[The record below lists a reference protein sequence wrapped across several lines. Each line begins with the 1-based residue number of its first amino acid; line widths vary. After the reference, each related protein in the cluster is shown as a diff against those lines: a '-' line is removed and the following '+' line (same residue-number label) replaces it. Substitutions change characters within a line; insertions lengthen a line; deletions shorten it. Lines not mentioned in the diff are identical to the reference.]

1 MAITRAQAKQLRQ
14 LLLKQADSL
23 SDEEIVNVPA
33 FVEKWKA
40 GTNYEAG
47 KRLSYND
54 IVYKVLQSH
63 TSQTDWLPDQ
73 TASLYA
79 KVLIPDANVIPEWE
93 QPESTNPYM
102 SGDKV
107 MHQSKIW
114 VSDVD
119 YNVWEPGVYGWHTIE
134 E

>member
-14 LLLKQADSL
+14 LLLKQAESM

-33 FVEKWKA
+33 FVEKWKV
-40 GTNYEAG
+40 GMSYEAG

>member
-40 GTNYEAG
+40 GTSYEAG

-79 KVLIPDANVIPEWE
+79 KVLIPDANEIPEWE

-119 YNVWEPGVYGWHTIE
+119 NNVWEPGVYGWHTIE

>member
-40 GTNYEAG
+40 GMSYEAG
-47 KRLSYND
+47 KRLSYNN

-107 MHQSKIW
+107 THQSKIW

>member
-23 SDEEIVNVPA
+23 SDNEIVNVPA

-40 GTNYEAG
+40 GISYEMG
-47 KRLSYND
+47 KRLSYNNT
-54 IVYKVLQSH
+54 VYKVLQAH
-63 TSQTDWLPDQ
+63 TSQKDWLPDQ

-79 KVLIPDANVIPEWE
+79 KVLIPDANKIPEWE

-102 SGDKV
+102 FGDKV
-107 MHQSKIW
+107 MHQNKIW
-114 VSDVD
+114 VSEVD
-119 YNVWEPGVYGWHTIE
+119 NNVWEPGVYGWHTADE
-134 E
+134 